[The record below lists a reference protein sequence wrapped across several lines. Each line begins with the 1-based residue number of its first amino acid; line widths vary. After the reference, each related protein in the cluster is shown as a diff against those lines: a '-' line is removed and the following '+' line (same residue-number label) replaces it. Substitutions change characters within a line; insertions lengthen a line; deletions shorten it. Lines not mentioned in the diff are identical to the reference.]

1 VSLNSNFPEGR
12 PSLTE
17 CLESLLVISS
27 EPVSVEEFSCS
38 LGYSE
43 KEIMEALLA
52 LQDHYET
59 GHGFRLVRIGG
70 GWQLA
75 SAPELSELVSRFR
88 EDVQNQPLRLS
99 RAALETLA
107 VVAYKQPVTRAEIEE
122 IRGVRSDKVVETL
135 LRLGLIRI
143 AGRRKGT
150 GTPLLFRTTANFL
163 DAFNL
168 DSISDLP
175 SLQDLEDNLDKESD
189 ASLQEE
195 NR

>member
-1 VSLNSNFPEGR
+1 
-12 PSLTE
+12 
-17 CLESLLVISS
+17 LVISS

-175 SLQDLEDNLDKESD
+175 SLQDLEDNLEKESD

>member
-1 VSLNSNFPEGR
+1 VNSNFSSVENR
-12 PSLTE
+12 PSLIGG
-17 CLESLLVISS
+17 LESLLIVSS
-27 EPVSVEEFSCS
+27 EPVSVDDFGRM
-38 LGYSE
+38 LGYPS
-43 KEIMEALLA
+43 KEILEALRS
-52 LQDHYET
+52 LQNHYET

-70 GWQLA
+70 GWQFA

-175 SLQDLEDNLDKESD
+175 ALHDLEDNREKDEN
-189 ASLQEE
+189 ASLEE
-195 NR
+195 KQ